1 MTSQE
6 NNVIEQESSLNA
18 CVKYCGEVKITT
30 MLGKK
35 IIDSKTYTNHGTKNL
50 FNFFANCLWG
60 TSFSLADY
68 KPCKVVLFAGDA
80 QSEIKTKIVEGKEIK
95 YFEYDGSNFTESK
108 ALSLPMIFDKTPT
121 GVGSVGPTDI
131 LDNNT
136 KEVIGKQVTLHFRV
150 PYLYMVNNGSIC
162 KLGLFP
168 KNIRYPEA
176 IAARSDNYGSM
187 LAYFPLLDKAQP
199 GFAGIQIPES
209 GDNFTVV
216 VDWTLKIING

>member
-1 MTSQE
+1 MSNKE
-6 NNVIEQESSLNA
+6 NNIIEQESSLQA
-18 CVKYCGEVKITT
+18 CVKYCGEVKVTT
-30 MLGKK
+30 MNGKK

-68 KPCKVVLFAGDA
+68 KPCKVVLFAGNKEN
-80 QSEIKTKIVEGKEIK
+80 EIKGNKFI
-95 YFEYDGSNFTESK
+95 YDGSNFSESK

-131 LDNNT
+131 LDENT

-150 PYLYMVNNGSIC
+150 PYLYMVNNGLIC

-176 IAARSDNYGSM
+176 IATRSDNYGSM
-187 LAYFPLLDKAQP
+187 LAYFPLLDNAQT

-209 GDNFTVV
+209 GDNFTVI